1 MSTRNFRRR
10 NQRRRH
16 RPASEGS
23 PRPQAPQSFPECPVC
38 HKPVRELAMALCY
51 RVTGTPAHFD
61 CILKELKDAHELAP
75 QEKLCYLGAGTFG
88 ILQFKSQGGGN
99 KFTIKMKIPYED
111 KTSPQ
116 EWKKPLMIP

>member
-1 MSTRNFRRR
+1 
-10 NQRRRH
+10 
-16 RPASEGS
+16 
-23 PRPQAPQSFPECPVC
+23 
-38 HKPVRELAMALCY
+38 MALCY

-75 QEKLCYLGAGTFG
+75 QEKLCYLGGGSFG
-88 ILQFKSQGGGN
+88 ILQFKNQGGN
-99 KFTIKMKIPYED
+99 KFTIKKKIPYED